1 MRIRNLHAIGKIV
14 ETPFGFKA
22 SSVLDLRSAGLKDNL
37 FLIRCRNSLD
47 NMTGCA
53 HCGYGPGI
61 LQFLNATELPDLP
74 LAKPPVRHSRRFM
87 NTITRRDQSRGLTLQ
102 DEVNRLFE
110 DNFTRERSGHADL
123 ATWAPPVDIY
133 ETENELVVKAELPDF
148 QDKDIDVRIT
158 NNTLTIRGERKF
170 EKDVKEENYL
180 RIERAH
186 GSFMRSFSLPNT
198 VSSENIRADYRNG
211 VLTLHMAK
219 REESKPKQI
228 KVSVAANGK

>member
-1 MRIRNLHAIGKIV
+1 
-14 ETPFGFKA
+14 
-22 SSVLDLRSAGLKDNL
+22 
-37 FLIRCRNSLD
+37 
-47 NMTGCA
+47 
-53 HCGYGPGI
+53 
-61 LQFLNATELPDLP
+61 
-74 LAKPPVRHSRRFM
+74 M
-87 NTITRRDQSRGLTLQ
+87 NTITRRDQPRGLTLQ

-158 NNTLTIRGERKF
+158 NNTLTIRGVRKF
-170 EKDVKEENYL
+170 EKDLKEENYL
-180 RIERAH
+180 RIERAY

-211 VLTLHMAK
+211 VLTLHLAK

-228 KVSVAANGK
+228 KISVPANSK

>member
-1 MRIRNLHAIGKIV
+1 
-14 ETPFGFKA
+14 
-22 SSVLDLRSAGLKDNL
+22 
-37 FLIRCRNSLD
+37 
-47 NMTGCA
+47 
-53 HCGYGPGI
+53 
-61 LQFLNATELPDLP
+61 
-74 LAKPPVRHSRRFM
+74 M

-158 NNTLTIRGERKF
+158 DNTLTIRGERKF

-180 RIERAH
+180 RIERAY